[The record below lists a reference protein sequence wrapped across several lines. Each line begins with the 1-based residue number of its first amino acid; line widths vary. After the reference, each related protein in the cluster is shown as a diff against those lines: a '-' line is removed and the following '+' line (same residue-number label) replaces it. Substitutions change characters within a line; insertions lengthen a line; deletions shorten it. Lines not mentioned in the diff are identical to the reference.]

1 MKFGI
6 LLGCVAI
13 GAAMAADVPQ
23 ADITNG
29 VLKAKLYLPDAQNG
43 YYQGTRFDWSG
54 VIASLEYKGHNY
66 FGKWFD
72 KYDPKIH
79 DAITGPVEEFMHD
92 MKALGY
98 DEAKPGELFV
108 KIGVGAIKKLE
119 ERQYKRFG
127 TYEIADTGKWS
138 TKKGADFVEFTQE
151 LKDSNGYAYIY
162 KKTVRLTK
170 GKPQMVIEHSLK
182 NTGKKTIE
190 TNVYNHGFFMLDGAV
205 TGPDMVVKFPFEAKA
220 TANLQGFAE
229 LQGKEFHYLKELTAR
244 GSVHSEISG
253 FGPTDKD
260 FDFRI
265 ENKKTGAGVRLT
277 GNHPLSKIDFWS
289 PRTTVCP
296 EAYIDLK
303 VEPGKESKWQLT
315 YDFYVTPPAAQ

>member
-29 VLKAKLYLPDAQNG
+29 IVKAKLYLPDAQNG

-119 ERQYKRFG
+119 EHQYKRFG

-138 TKKGADFVEFTQE
+138 VKKGSDFVEFTQE

-162 KKTVRLTK
+162 QKTVRLTK
-170 GKPQMVIEHSLK
+170 GKPELVLEHSLK
-182 NTGKKTIE
+182 NTGKKVIDTD
-190 TNVYNHGFFMLDGAV
+190 VYDHDFYMLDGV
-205 TGPDMVVKFPFEAKA
+205 PTGPDTIVKFPFEVSTKDNLRGLAELHGKDLMYPKDLEKGQSAAGDMLGFGA
-220 TANLQGFAE
+220 TA
-229 LQGKEFHYLKELTAR
+229 
-244 GSVHSEISG
+244 
-253 FGPTDKD
+253 KD
-260 FDFRI
+260 YDIRV
-265 ENKKTGAGVRLT
+265 ENKKAGIGVRQV
-277 GNHPLSKIDFWS
+277 GDRPLSRMYFWS
-289 PRTTVCP
+289 IPTTVCP
-296 EAYIDLK
+296 EAYVSMKID
-303 VEPGKESKWQLT
+303 PGK
-315 YDFYVTPPAAQ
+315 DFTWKIAYEFYTLDK

>member
-6 LLGCVAI
+6 LLGCVTI

-23 ADITNG
+23 ADIANG
-29 VLKAKLYLPDAQNG
+29 VVKAKLYLPDAQNG
-43 YYQGTRFDWSG
+43 YYQGTRFDWAG

-127 TYEIADTGKWS
+127 TYEIADTGNWS

-170 GKPQMVIEHSLK
+170 GKPELVLEHSLK
-182 NTGKKTIE
+182 NTGKKVIDTD
-190 TNVYNHGFFMLDGAV
+190 VYNHDFYMLDGV
-205 TGPDMVVKFPFEAKA
+205 PTGPDTIVKFPFEVSTKDNLRGLAELHGKDLVYPKDLEKGQSAAGDMLGFGA
-220 TANLQGFAE
+220 TA
-229 LQGKEFHYLKELTAR
+229 
-244 GSVHSEISG
+244 
-253 FGPTDKD
+253 KD
-260 FDFRI
+260 YDIRV
-265 ENKKTGAGVRLT
+265 ENKKAGIGVRQV
-277 GNHPLSKIDFWS
+277 GDRPLSRMYFWS
-289 PRTTVCP
+289 IPTTVCP
-296 EAYIDLK
+296 EAYVSMKI
-303 VEPGKESKWQLT
+303 EPGR
-315 YDFYVTPPAAQ
+315 DFTWKIAYEFYTLGK